1 MGAKH
6 STAQQRDTKTREEP
20 PVVVVRG
27 GRRRKTGREDAKNKR
42 RRGRGRELTGGRVK
56 PAFLVGVGVAA
67 AALALGAALARSKS
81 TPAPPSSGDYSDGD
95 ETSGSTVV
103 GVGSSGCVFRPAL
116 RCDGDE
122 SAPSDHV
129 TKLGTLEDSAREW
142 AEVEAL
148 KKKIKTIHT
157 WEQYF
162 ILPDRT
168 CKPVLNTRN
177 FREHCP
183 NINAVSPDNLR
194 ALQVPDGGGT
204 ISNFF
209 TSPVEFLPFWNAMK
223 TLLRHGIVPMNNLGI
238 IHRDIKLNNVVY
250 DSSTKIARLI
260 DWDRTVNVEGFD
272 PCKNNFDPLF
282 GLMINLPYAYGFF
295 SAEVQNLLPR
305 DDLSSLGEDTKL
317 NVEILLYA
325 NPYQLLLP
333 LECFCYARSGT
344 TTNSSTLG
352 ADFAVNARTQVDRIY
367 EMFVSGGTFSNA
379 KYLQLLRTNY
389 DVYGWL
395 TTMVFCFIA
404 FKIYF
409 SDHAEF
415 TFYTAPGVKN
425 VLYKYLYNPEYVCAK
440 YNVEE
445 ILSELDKHVKKAT

>member
-1 MGAKH
+1 MGTKH

-20 PVVVVRG
+20 PVIVVRG
-27 GRRRKTGREDAKNKR
+27 GRRRKTPRGDTKNKR

-81 TPAPPSSGDYSDGD
+81 TTAPPSSGDYRDGD
-95 ETSGSTVV
+95 EASGSTVV

-116 RCDGDE
+116 RCDGDD

-129 TKLGTLEDSAREW
+129 TKVGTLEDSAREW
-142 AEVEAL
+142 AQVEAL

-183 NINAVSPDNLR
+183 NINTVSPDNLR

-204 ISNFF
+204 ISNFS

-223 TLLRHGIVPMNNLGI
+223 TLLRDGIVPMNNLGI

-272 PCKNNFDPLF
+272 PRKNNFDPTF
-282 GLMINLPYAYGFF
+282 GLMINLPFAYGFF
-295 SAEVQNLLPR
+295 SAEVQNLTR
-305 DDLSSLGEDTKL
+305 DELSSLGENTESE
-317 NVEILLYA
+317 VENSVSKDL
-325 NPYQLLLP
+325 QLFFP
-333 LECFCYARSGT
+333 FACFYYARSGT
-344 TTNSSTLG
+344 TTDDTT
-352 ADFAVNARTQVDRIY
+352 ADFAINARTQVETIY
-367 EMFVSGGTFSNA
+367 DMFVSHGTFKNA
-379 KYLQLLRTNY
+379 EYLQLLRTNY

-395 TTMVFCFIA
+395 TTMVYCFIA
-404 FKIYF
+404 FNIYF

-425 VLYKYLYNPEYVCAK
+425 VLYKYLYNPQYVCAK

>member
-20 PVVVVRG
+20 PVVAVRG
-27 GRRRKTGREDAKNKR
+27 GRRRKTGREDTKNKR

-81 TPAPPSSGDYSDGD
+81 TTAPPSSGDYRDGD
-95 ETSGSTVV
+95 EASGSTVV

-116 RCDGDE
+116 RCDGDD
-122 SAPSDHV
+122 SAPSGHV
-129 TKLGTLEDSAREW
+129 TKVGTLENSAREW
-142 AEVEAL
+142 AQVEAL

-162 ILPDRT
+162 ILPDRL

-183 NINAVSPDNLR
+183 NIYTASPDNLR

-204 ISNFF
+204 ISNFS
-209 TSPVEFLPFWNAMK
+209 TSTVEFLPFWNAMK
-223 TLLRHGIVPMNNLGI
+223 TLLRDGIVPMNNLGI

-272 PCKNNFDPLF
+272 PCKNNFDPTF
-282 GLMINLPYAYGFF
+282 GLMINLPFAYGFF
-295 SAEVQNLLPR
+295 SAEVQNLPR
-305 DDLSSLGEDTKL
+305 NELSSLGKVAENLVKE
-317 NVEILLYA
+317 NQENQILF
-325 NPYQLLLP
+325 P
-333 LECFCYARSGT
+333 LVCFYYARSGT
-344 TTNSSTLG
+344 TTDDTTLG
-352 ADFAVNARTQVDRIY
+352 ADFAVNARTQVDKIY
-367 EMFVSGGTFSNA
+367 DMFVSDGTFKNA
-379 KYLQLLRTNY
+379 DYLHLLRTNY
-389 DVYGWL
+389 DVLHGAR
-395 TTMVFCFIA
+395 C
-404 FKIYF
+404 
-409 SDHAEF
+409 
-415 TFYTAPGVKN
+415 
-425 VLYKYLYNPEYVCAK
+425 
-440 YNVEE
+440 
-445 ILSELDKHVKKAT
+445 

>member
-1 MGAKH
+1 MGTKH

-20 PVVVVRG
+20 EPPVIAVRG
-27 GRRRKTGREDAKNKR
+27 GRRRKTGRGDKKNKR

-81 TPAPPSSGDYSDGD
+81 SGDYSDGD
-95 ETSGSTVV
+95 EASRSTAV

-122 SAPSDHV
+122 SAPSGHV

-142 AEVEAL
+142 AQVEAL
-148 KKKIKTIHT
+148 KTKIKTIHT
-157 WEQYF
+157 WERYF

-168 CKPVLNTRN
+168 CKPVLNTRS
-177 FREHCP
+177 FRELCP
-183 NINAVSPDNLR
+183 NIYTVSPDNLR

-204 ISNFF
+204 LHNFL

-223 TLLRHGIVPMNNLGI
+223 TLLRNGIVPLNNHGI
-238 IHRDIKLNNVVY
+238 IHRDIKYNNVVY

-260 DWDRTVNVEGFD
+260 DWDRTVNSQEFD
-272 PCKNNFDPLF
+272 PRKNNFDQSF
-282 GLMINLPYAYGFF
+282 GLLINLPYAYGFF
-295 SAEVQNLLPR
+295 SAEVQKLSRNE
-305 DDLSSLGEDTKL
+305 LSSLGENIESDLQKQINT
-317 NVEILLYA
+317 
-325 NPYQLLLP
+325 NPYFVLP
-333 LECFCYARSGT
+333 FLCFYYAKWT
-344 TTNSSTLG
+344 TKDSYDTDTIDTLVT
-352 ADFAVNARTQVDRIY
+352 DFAVNARNQVEKIC
-367 EMFVSGGTFSNA
+367 EMFVSDGTVNNE

-395 TTMVFCFIA
+395 TTMVWCFIC
-404 FKIYF
+404 FKECF

-415 TFYTAPGVKN
+415 TFYTAPGVKK
-425 VLYKYLYNPEYVCAK
+425 VLYKYLYDPNHVCVR
-440 YNVEE
+440 YNVEA
-445 ILSELDKHVKKAT
+445 ILRELDEHVKKVT